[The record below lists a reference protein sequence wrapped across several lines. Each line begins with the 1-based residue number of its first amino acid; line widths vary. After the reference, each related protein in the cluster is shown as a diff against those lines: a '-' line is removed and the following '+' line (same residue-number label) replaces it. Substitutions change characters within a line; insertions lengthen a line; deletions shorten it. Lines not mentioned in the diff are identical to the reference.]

1 MRISAVGLILIV
13 VIFGVLEIGRWNR
26 PELADMLTTLQKA
39 RRSFGLAVLLVL
51 GVMAFAGT
59 YWPQPILMPPV
70 FRQVEVL
77 YWLFFALLTV
87 FIPLIAFFE
96 FKDSLKRANQL
107 RRETYRDIVS
117 APLDQLP
124 KDNDQTKKTRL

>member
-117 APLDQLP
+117 APLETIPTNSGCDA
-124 KDNDQTKKTRL
+124 R